1 MGMVR
6 RVYAHRV
13 HIDGIDRFAIS
24 APEIGISESY
34 QSENELETALE
45 KLGFPD
51 GFSHEVVRSLKN
63 RGIVWLDLEGE
74 KVPELLKRLNSSV
87 QSH

>member
-1 MGMVR
+1 MVR

-13 HIDGIDRFAIS
+13 HIDGDNRFAIS
-24 APEIGISESY
+24 APEIGISENF

-63 RGIVWLDLEGE
+63 RGIVWLDLDGE
-74 KVPELLKRLNSSV
+74 KVPELLKGLSQSV
-87 QSH
+87 RSH